1 MDSWLKAA
9 KEQAQKLGEEVQK
22 QASQLA
28 ADAPTGRRE
37 LSFKQGDLGFEVN
50 GVYVKAV
57 EPDGQAH
64 RLGVLVG
71 DRIISIAGYVIPST
85 PAAGAVERW
94 LEEMIRP
101 GRIVFLTE
109 EPADAPAAAAAA
121 VSFPTETDFADT
133 GLHDIGDS
141 ALDDLPSAFAIAEEL
156 ELDDSLTIPQ
166 FDKPLLDDELDGE
179 ARLRAQLLLA
189 QDQIDSLE
197 RELEDCRAEC
207 QGLRHI
213 AAETTGDGMVAV
225 QSKDETRLQRLQEQL
240 AIAKRETEAARKR
253 ARDAQVQLESV
264 TAKCEE
270 LRAASAQSED
280 RAMEALEGRE
290 QVLEEE
296 LSRLR
301 ETLHIVKMDNQ
312 SSIRSAQQ
320 DMRAA
325 QDRTE
330 ELEKRFAQISQENR
344 ELQRMLQDS
353 VAKAA
358 SAEAEAAATTAE
370 IVRLRH
376 EHNVDVAEVRASHDR
391 EQERRADLDKAD
403 EAGDGQEEEEND
415 IIVKTAPLADEAL
428 SAHSGA
434 ADSCSA
440 EDAAQ
445 MRERLQYLEARCC
458 TLQNKLSARPIVYQ
472 SPVARKGTARL
483 PRVVRDGWW
492 GIADTFLVIAETALR
507 NFTDQLLRRD
517 AWLWVFYVHLLILYA
532 IAASCYYSTG
542 GVSSTVDVDLHS
554 KQSALRGTA
563 APASST

>member
-1 MDSWLKAA
+1 
-9 KEQAQKLGEEVQK
+9 
-22 QASQLA
+22 
-28 ADAPTGRRE
+28 
-37 LSFKQGDLGFEVN
+37 
-50 GVYVKAV
+50 
-57 EPDGQAH
+57 
-64 RLGVLVG
+64 
-71 DRIISIAGYVIPST
+71 
-85 PAAGAVERW
+85 
-94 LEEMIRP
+94 
-101 GRIVFLTE
+101 
-109 EPADAPAAAAAA
+109 
-121 VSFPTETDFADT
+121 
-133 GLHDIGDS
+133 
-141 ALDDLPSAFAIAEEL
+141 
-156 ELDDSLTIPQ
+156 
-166 FDKPLLDDELDGE
+166 
-179 ARLRAQLLLA
+179 
-189 QDQIDSLE
+189 
-197 RELEDCRAEC
+197 
-207 QGLRHI
+207 
-213 AAETTGDGMVAV
+213 
-225 QSKDETRLQRLQEQL
+225 
-240 AIAKRETEAARKR
+240 
-253 ARDAQVQLESV
+253 VQLESV

-391 EQERRADLDKAD
+391 AAQELQQQMAALKRENERLIKGEQERRADLDKAD
-403 EAGDGQEEEEND
+403 EAGDGQEEEENE